1 MFNKNFSILLEKG
14 IEVKPLLDSN
24 IFVFNFDLDEW
35 PSSHFNP
42 DWHLRAFNENI
53 FMIRK
58 HYRTVFP
65 EEEFDPMGDD
75 DNSQKSKK
83 YDSSKVYKIKYSINM
98 LPYIGT
104 YLHKEV
110 DPYTKEETRCM
121 ANEDVNL
128 LSLCCESDELDMF
141 SSESLQDCIEFK
153 WTNFGQRWHF
163 IGFFLHLVYI
173 IILIMY
179 TNMVYIK
186 KAEGVEYV
194 PPPADPAA
202 PAARM
207 LAEQGGGSVV
217 VEHDDGNLRVYSMIL
232 LGGIIYPL
240 VYETVQMFKGGIG
253 DYLSDAGNYIDLIY
267 IWGSVTMSVIHITAG
282 PYHWY
287 SKALMIVVV
296 ILAIRRTFSYLR
308 IFKSLSP
315 IVTMLQNV
323 IWDLRVFLTFY
334 VILTL
339 LFSLMYGVLGLG
351 NSKIPGG
358 FRDAYFDFTNNELS
372 SDAPGIEYDKIGL
385 FFGNFIQT
393 IRLSM
398 GDFAAIDA
406 ANTLTK
412 SENYVF
418 WLVWFVTVVVTC
430 IVFLNFIVA
439 EASASYTTVSE

>member
-1 MFNKNFSILLEKG
+1 
-14 IEVKPLLDSN
+14 
-24 IFVFNFDLDEW
+24 
-35 PSSHFNP
+35 
-42 DWHLRAFNENI
+42 
-53 FMIRK
+53 MIRK

-65 EEEFDPMGDD
+65 EEEFDPMNDDEGDK
-75 DNSQKSKK
+75 QKSKK

-104 YLHKEV
+104 FLLKEV
-110 DPYTKEETRCM
+110 DPYTKEETRTM

-128 LSLCCESDELDMF
+128 LNLCCESDEIEMF
-141 SSESLQDCIEFK
+141 SSESLMDCIEFK
-153 WTNFGQRWHF
+153 WTSYGQNWHF

-173 IILIMY
+173 VILILY
-179 TNMVYIK
+179 TDKVYIK
-186 KAEGVEYV
+186 KPEELELV
-194 PPPADPAA
+194 A
-202 PAARM
+202 PAAA
-207 LAEQGGGSVV
+207 LPAGETGEIA
-217 VEHDDGNLRVYSMIL
+217 VEHEDGDLKRYSFL
-232 LGGIIYPL
+232 LMAGIVYPL
-240 VYETVQMFKGGIG
+240 CYETVQMFKGGIG
-253 DYLSDAGNYIDLIY
+253 DYLSDAGNYIDLVY

-282 PYHWY
+282 PYLWY
-287 SKALMIVVV
+287 SKALMIIVV
-296 ILAIRRTFSYLR
+296 ILAIRRTFSFLR

-351 NSKIPGG
+351 NSRIPGG
-358 FRDAYFDFTNNELS
+358 FRENFYDFENNELK

-406 ANTLTK
+406 ANTLSK
-412 SENYVF
+412 NENYVF
-418 WLVWFVTVVVTC
+418 WLIWFVTVVVTS

-439 EASASYTTVSE
+439 EASASYTTVS